1 MDDQQQLSAEQTE
14 KAEQLIREL
23 QEQNEK
29 GEAYFEREKDALQA
43 QETTSEADLAIIR
56 TWGGGAESV
65 QSIARA
71 AREV

>member
-43 QETTSEADLAIIR
+43 Q
-56 TWGGGAESV
+56 V
-65 QSIARA
+65 
-71 AREV
+71 